1 MKAGLLLSSIFLPL
15 LGDSS
20 PSPKWVRVDS
30 ASSWV
35 QSQTQWQTQ
44 WQTYTS
50 SDGGFRVLFPSS
62 PQTMTQSIPL
72 ESWNLDLYVLMAQ
85 DATGE
90 YLVVYSD
97 YPDGFIERL
106 SNRDALLEGVQQG
119 FIQGMDAT
127 ILSDRDLSLGQ
138 HPGREIRYSTQQGVT
153 GIAQFYLV
161 GKRLYQLVVRDG
173 EGERESL
180 IQRDRQFLDSF
191 DLTNR

>member
-20 PSPKWVRVDS
+20 PTPKWVRVDA

-35 QSQTQWQTQ
+35 QSQTQWQT
-44 WQTYTS
+44 YTS
-50 SDGGFRVLFPSS
+50 LDGGFRVLFPSS

-72 ESWNLDLYVLMAQ
+72 ESWNLELYVLMAE

-90 YLVVYSD
+90 YMVVYSD

-106 SNRDALLEGVQQG
+106 SNREALLEGVQQG

-127 ILSDRDLSLGQ
+127 MLSDRDLSLGQ
-138 HPGREIRYSTQQGVT
+138 YPGREIRYSTQEGVT
-153 GIAQFYLV
+153 GIARFYLV

-180 IQRDRQFLDSF
+180 TRRDRQFFDSF
-191 DLTNR
+191 DLSDR

>member
-1 MKAGLLLSSIFLPL
+1 MVKAGLLLSSIFLPL

-20 PSPKWVRVDS
+20 PTPKWVRVDA

-35 QSQTQWQTQ
+35 QSQTQWQT
-44 WQTYTS
+44 YTS
-50 SDGGFRVLFPSS
+50 LDGGFRVLFPSS

-72 ESWNLDLYVLMAQ
+72 ESWNLELYVLMAE

-90 YLVVYSD
+90 YMVVYSD

-106 SNRDALLEGVQQG
+106 SNREALLEGVQQG

-127 ILSDRDLSLGQ
+127 MLSDRDLSLGQ
-138 HPGREIRYSTQQGVT
+138 YPGREIRYSTQEGVT
-153 GIAQFYLV
+153 GIARFYLV

-180 IQRDRQFLDSF
+180 TRRDRQFFDSF
-191 DLTNR
+191 DLSDR